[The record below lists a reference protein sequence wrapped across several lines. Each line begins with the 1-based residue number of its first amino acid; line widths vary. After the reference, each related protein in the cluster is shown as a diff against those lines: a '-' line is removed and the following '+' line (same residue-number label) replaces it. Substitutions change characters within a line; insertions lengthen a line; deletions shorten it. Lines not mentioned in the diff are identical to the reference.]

1 MADQKKSSNSS
12 IVVQSAILAAA
23 QILVRVIGLLYR
35 VPMQRI
41 IGDVGN
47 GYYGAAYEIYQFIL
61 LLSANGIPTA
71 VALLVARHLA
81 RREYKNVYR
90 IFKGSMLFALIIGGV
105 VMLFTLVGARWLA
118 VALFGIDYAD
128 VAIALRILAPTLLIS
143 AVMGVMR
150 GFFQGKNVMMP
161 TAVSQMVE
169 QVFNAIVSVV
179 AAYFLIA
186 RGPAWGAAGGTLG
199 TCMGAL
205 SGFIFIAI
213 IFYLYQPTLMR
224 LVKKDHSRV
233 HLRSEQVMKMVATT
247 MAPVVLSSTVYQI
260 SGIIDT
266 SMFYRIMSSLDY
278 AAEAAAELFGNYS
291 GQYKMI
297 LNIPLGITSSIGIA
311 LIPAVTSLVAVGK
324 KREARERIDS
334 IIKLTN
340 LVAIPSCVGLIVLAE
355 PLMKL
360 LFVINNN
367 VPIRLLQLGAIT
379 VITYSFSTVTI
390 AILQGM
396 DG

>member
-186 RGPAWGAAGGTLG
+186 RGPAWGAAGGTWEH
-199 TCMGAL
+199 AW
-205 SGFIFIAI
+205 
-213 IFYLYQPTLMR
+213 
-224 LVKKDHSRV
+224 
-233 HLRSEQVMKMVATT
+233 
-247 MAPVVLSSTVYQI
+247 
-260 SGIIDT
+260 
-266 SMFYRIMSSLDY
+266 
-278 AAEAAAELFGNYS
+278 EL
-291 GQYKMI
+291 
-297 LNIPLGITSSIGIA
+297 
-311 LIPAVTSLVAVGK
+311 
-324 KREARERIDS
+324 
-334 IIKLTN
+334 
-340 LVAIPSCVGLIVLAE
+340 
-355 PLMKL
+355 
-360 LFVINNN
+360 
-367 VPIRLLQLGAIT
+367 
-379 VITYSFSTVTI
+379 
-390 AILQGM
+390 
-396 DG
+396 

>member
-1 MADQKKSSNSS
+1 MANQKRSSNNS

-90 IFKGSMLFALIIGGV
+90 IFKGSMIFALIIGGV
-105 VMLFTLVGARWLA
+105 VMLFTLFGARWLA
-118 VALFGIDYAD
+118 VALFGQDYAD
-128 VAIALRILAPTLLIS
+128 VSIALRILAPTLLIS

-161 TAVSQMVE
+161 TAISQMVE
-169 QVFNAIVSVV
+169 QVFNALISVI
-179 AAYFLIA
+179 AAYFLIV

-213 IFYLYQPTLMR
+213 VYYLYKPTFMR
-224 LVKKDHSRV
+224 LLKKDKSHF
-233 HLRSEQVMKMVATT
+233 HLHSEQVIKMVAVT

-266 SMFYRIMSSLDY
+266 SMFYRIMGGLGY
-278 AAEAAAELFGNYS
+278 AF
-291 GQYKMI
+291 
-297 LNIPLGITSSIGIA
+297 
-311 LIPAVTSLVAVGK
+311 
-324 KREARERIDS
+324 
-334 IIKLTN
+334 
-340 LVAIPSCVGLIVLAE
+340 
-355 PLMKL
+355 
-360 LFVINNN
+360 
-367 VPIRLLQLGAIT
+367 
-379 VITYSFSTVTI
+379 
-390 AILQGM
+390 
-396 DG
+396 